1 MKAKTAAAEPR
12 LTHDKYLLEKV
23 DAKADIKDVCA
34 LVDTKADSD
43 AVFEVLD
50 EMKKSLSLI
59 GSKVEDQS

>member
-1 MKAKTAAAEPR
+1 M
-12 LTHDKYLLEKV
+12 EKV

-34 LVDTKADSD
+34 LVDTKADSE

-59 GSKVEDQS
+59 GTKVDDYSQNMMMTEEFVNQ